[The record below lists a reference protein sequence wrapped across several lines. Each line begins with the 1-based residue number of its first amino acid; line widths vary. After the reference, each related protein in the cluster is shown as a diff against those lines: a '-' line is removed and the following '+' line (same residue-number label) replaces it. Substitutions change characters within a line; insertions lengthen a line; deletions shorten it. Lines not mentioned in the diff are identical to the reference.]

1 MNQTT
6 IHLIF
11 SPDAWTKAKPLVEV
25 NDQVLLLQDAV
36 YLVAKNDLGLNCKQI
51 FVRQLDMS
59 ARNIHPTADY
69 IVIDDTKWVELTT
82 AAHNILSW

>member
-6 IHLIF
+6 LHLIF
-11 SPDAWTKAKPLVEV
+11 SPDAWTKAKPLVDV

-36 YLVAKNDLGLNCKQI
+36 YLVAKNDLGHNCKQV

-59 ARNIHPTADY
+59 ARNIHPAADY

-82 AAHNILSW
+82 AAHNLISW